1 MASQAHPAVTISEYL
16 VRERQSEEKSEYHQ
30 GEIVA
35 MGGASRRHNLIA
47 GNIFATWHAQL
58 KGRDCEIY
66 KGDMRV
72 RIASAESYTY
82 PDVVV
87 VCGEPEFEDQH
98 FDTLVN
104 PTLIVEVLSKSTEAF
119 DRGANFA
126 RYRSIPS
133 LNDYLLVS
141 QESVRL
147 EHFSRQKSGRWLLSE
162 SVDLEDTLEFDSIQ
176 CSLALRDV
184 YDRAFAL

>member
-1 MASQAHPAVTISEYL
+1 MTISEYL
-16 VRERQSEEKSEYHQ
+16 AQERQSDDKSEYHQ

-47 GNIFATWHAQL
+47 GNIFAAWHAQL

-72 RIASAESYTY
+72 RIDASDSYTY
-82 PDVVV
+82 PDVVA
-87 VCGEPEFEDQH
+87 VCGDPLFEDDQ
-98 FDTLVN
+98 FDTLSN

-119 DRGANFA
+119 DRGAKFA
-126 RYRSIPS
+126 RYRTIPS
-133 LNDYLLVS
+133 LTDYLLVS

-147 EHFSRQKSGRWLLSE
+147 EHFSRQQNGRWLLSE
-162 SVDLEDTLEFDSIQ
+162 SADLGDLLEFESIQ
-176 CSLALRDV
+176 CSLAVRDV
-184 YDRAFAL
+184 YDKAFAG